1 MPSYMSSP
9 VCCLKEGT
17 LRIEPGHK
25 SHLGPG
31 VLAWRMAALE
41 KILEWT
47 ASAMQKGLDD
57 T

>member
-25 SHLGPG
+25 SHQGLG
-31 VLAWRMAALE
+31 VLAWRMAVLE